1 MTLTEKTAYL
11 KGMME
16 GMKFN
21 AASDEGRLLAKIV
34 EILDDMALEVDDL
47 ENQVDAI
54 DDFTDEL
61 AEYAEQIDDDLTD
74 LEDLVL
80 DEEEEDDWDDEDD
93 YDEDEEEEDDYVEDE
108 DDEDYDGY
116 ETECPVCGK
125 TVYFTDE
132 DDPEDVVCPSCGEH
146 FSCVCDGNCSDC
158 GDPCPARDE
167 EKE

>member
-16 GMKFN
+16 GMNFEPATN
-21 AASDEGRLLAKIV
+21 EGKLLAKIV
-34 EILDDMALEVDDL
+34 ELLDEIALSVEDL
-47 ENQVDAI
+47 EDQVDAI

-61 AEYAEQIDDDLTD
+61 ANYAEQIDDDLTD

-80 DEEEEDDWDDEDD
+80 DEADDEDED
-93 YDEDEEEEDDYVEDE
+93 FEDEDFDEDEDEDEEEDE
-108 DDEDYDGY
+108 EDYDGY

-125 TVYFTDE
+125 TVFFTDE

-146 FSCVCDGNCSDC
+146 FSCVCDGVCSDC
-158 GDPCPARDE
+158 GDPCPAREEDE
-167 EKE
+167 DQ

>member
-80 DEEEEDDWDDEDD
+80 DEEEEDDWDDED
-93 YDEDEEEEDDYVEDE
+93 EEEEDDYDEDE

>member
-74 LEDLVL
+74 LED
-80 DEEEEDDWDDEDD
+80 
-93 YDEDEEEEDDYVEDE
+93 E